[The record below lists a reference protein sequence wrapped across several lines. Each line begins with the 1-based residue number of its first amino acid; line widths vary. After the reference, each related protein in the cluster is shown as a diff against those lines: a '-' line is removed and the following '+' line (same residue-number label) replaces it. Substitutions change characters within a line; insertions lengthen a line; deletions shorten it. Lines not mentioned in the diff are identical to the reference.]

1 MLLST
6 KITIVCFFFLEFY
19 PQPELHCSPGG
30 YLSEM
35 VFTPQTHMH
44 EMVIFQCCFINKSF
58 NINYLCIYF
67 FFYCFRS
74 IHSTRNSRRNLQG

>member
-35 VFTPQTHMH
+35 GFTPQTHMH
-44 EMVIFQCCFINKSF
+44 EMVIFQCCFIKKSF

-67 FFYCFRS
+67 FFLLFS
-74 IHSTRNSRRNLQG
+74 KHTLHKK